1 VEAIAGWLM
10 LRLIYAIRAA
20 LSSPITPYLRSHAK
34 RRQQRLGEGDLAI
47 SAAVEP
53 DVEGHQAGRA
63 RGQRKMVEA
72 RFPYWK

>member
-1 VEAIAGWLM
+1 MAYVT
-10 LRLIYAIRAA
+10 
-20 LSSPITPYLRSHAK
+20 SYLRHPSRFVKPRYAVFA
-34 RRQQRLGEGDLAI
+34 LFGEGDLAI

-63 RGQRKMVEA
+63 RGQRQMVEA